1 VVQAPGLGQRFSDID
16 ARVALTGDELRLESL
31 EAHGTTGRLTARGSA
46 HLEGFDVRSAQGRVD
61 IQKREALPIT
71 YEGAAMG
78 DAWGTVEAKYQSS
91 ASQRELT
98 IELPVL
104 HLVMPES
111 SGQNLQSL
119 DPPKDVRVGVR
130 QADGRFTVLPVQP
143 LESEDDAPKPGT
155 AGPPLRTVIRLGR
168 DVTVERGRSAQ
179 VQLSGQ
185 LAIVSQAH
193 TEVDGRIEVRGGKL
207 DVSGKIFEIERGVAT
222 FEGDDAGNPTIT
234 ATARW
239 DAPEYSVYAEYAGDL
254 TTGRLKLHSEP
265 PLSQNEI
272 ANLLMFGN
280 PEGPAAGSANTAAL
294 AVSVAGSTAVQGL
307 NRVLDDFTQ
316 LQVSARIDTTS
327 GSARPEL
334 VFQVSPRV
342 SARVTRAIGAPAA
355 GESPDRTFLTLE
367 LRLKRAWALSAVF
380 GDHGGSALD
389 VIWRHR
395 Y

>member
-1 VVQAPGLGQRFSDID
+1 
-16 ARVALTGDELRLESL
+16 
-31 EAHGTTGRLTARGSA
+31 
-46 HLEGFDVRSAQGRVD
+46 
-61 IQKREALPIT
+61 
-71 YEGAAMG
+71 
-78 DAWGTVEAKYQSS
+78 
-91 ASQRELT
+91 
-98 IELPVL
+98 
-104 HLVMPES
+104 MPES
-111 SGQNLQSL
+111 AGQNLQSL
-119 DPPKDVRVGVR
+119 DPPQDVRIGVR
-130 QADGRFTVLPVQP
+130 QADGRFTTLPVQP
-143 LESEDDAPKPGT
+143 LESTVEPSESGPV
-155 AGPPLRTVIRLGR
+155 GPPLRTLIRLGR

-185 LAIVSQAH
+185 LAIVSQAQ
-193 TEVDGRIEVRGGKL
+193 TEVDGRIEVRGGRL

-222 FEGDDAGNPTIT
+222 FEGNDPGNPTIT

-239 DAPEYSVYAEYAGDL
+239 DAPDYAVYAEYAGDL

-316 LQVSARIDTTS
+316 LHVSARIDTTS

-342 SARVTRAIGAPAA
+342 SARVTRAIGTPVA

-389 VIWRHR
+389 VIWRRR